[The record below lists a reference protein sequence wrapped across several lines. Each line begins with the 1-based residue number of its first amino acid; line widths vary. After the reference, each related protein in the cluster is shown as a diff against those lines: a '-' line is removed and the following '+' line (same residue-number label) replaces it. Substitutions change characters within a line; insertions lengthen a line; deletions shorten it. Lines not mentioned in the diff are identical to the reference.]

1 MTHTASSRSN
11 RLLKMMCHTV
21 LATRNVSEGIL
32 TAQQPSASSI
42 DCPKDLRTTKGMP
55 TDTKKHISMFTI
67 HIYTFMALFGRNVNM
82 KTGSFY
88 QSPFP
93 LGLELKILI
102 IILINF
108 LLFTCHNE

>member
-55 TDTKKHISMFTI
+55 TDTKNIYVGTEIQQRLDAIQFISFT
-67 HIYTFMALFGRNVNM
+67 
-82 KTGSFY
+82 K
-88 QSPFP
+88 
-93 LGLELKILI
+93 LEVQ
-102 IILINF
+102 
-108 LLFTCHNE
+108 